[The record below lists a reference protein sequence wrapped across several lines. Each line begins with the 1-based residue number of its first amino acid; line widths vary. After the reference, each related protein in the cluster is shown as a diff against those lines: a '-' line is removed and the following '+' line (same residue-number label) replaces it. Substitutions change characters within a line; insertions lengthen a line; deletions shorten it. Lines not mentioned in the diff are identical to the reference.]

1 MTELYRIEGPRLVRA
16 QKTALEQENLVQGW
30 VADDLRMLGIDAL
43 LLGKEVK
50 TDHGGRIDILAMDG
64 DGGLIIIELKRDRTP
79 RELVAQVLDYASWV
93 RRLEN
98 ADVYDIAQKYGG
110 RTIEEAFLER
120 FGRAL
125 PDTLN
130 ASHQMIVVASEFDDA
145 TKRIIEYLSDEYDV
159 GINAVFFDVFEDAG
173 TRYLTTDTL
182 LDQET
187 VADRAVKRSRGPWTG
202 FYYVTGGTEDSRPWE
217 DLRQHGFFTASGGKW
232 YTDALTRLKTGDKI
246 FYYQVNNGYLGYG
259 VVTTPRQR
267 ALDFHLND
275 GRKLVDAL
283 PDRQYLEEYP
293 DDPEKASHV
302 VGVDW
307 ITTFDRTEAKSFP
320 GIFANQNPVCKL
332 YKQDT
337 ADFLRDQ
344 FGVEGEREEAL

>member
-1 MTELYRIEGPRLVRA
+1 MTELYRIDGVQLVRA
-16 QKTALEQENLVQGW
+16 KKTALEQENLVQGW

-50 TDHGGRIDILAMDG
+50 TGHGGRIDVLAMDS

-98 ADVYDIAQKYGG
+98 ADIYDIAQKYGG
-110 RTIEEAFLER
+110 RTIEEAFLKR

-130 ASHQMIVVASEFDDA
+130 ASHQMIVVASEFDEA
-145 TKRIIEYLSDEYDV
+145 TKRIIEYLSEEYDV

-173 TRYLTTDTL
+173 ARYLATDTL

-202 FYYVTGGTEDSRPWE
+202 FYYVTGGTEESRPWE
-217 DLRQHGFFTASGGKW
+217 DLRQYGFFTASGGKW
-232 YTDALTRLKTGDKI
+232 YTDALTRLKPNDKI

-259 VVTTPRQR
+259 VVTSHRQL
-267 ALDFHLND
+267 AVEFQLDD
-275 GRKLVDAL
+275 GRKLIDAL
-283 PDRQYLEEYP
+283 PGREYLEKHS
-293 DDPEKASHV
+293 DDAEKAPYV

-307 ITTFDRTEAKSFP
+307 ITTFDRTQGKSFP

-337 ADFLRDQ
+337 ADFLQEQ
-344 FGVEGEREEAL
+344 FGVENE